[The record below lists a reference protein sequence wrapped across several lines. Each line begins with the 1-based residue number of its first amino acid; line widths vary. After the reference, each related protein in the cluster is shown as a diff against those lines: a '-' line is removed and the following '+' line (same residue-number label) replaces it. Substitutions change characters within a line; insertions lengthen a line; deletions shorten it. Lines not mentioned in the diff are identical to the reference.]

1 LRNLHIQRRKRRRH
15 LPRLRIM
22 FAEIVRKGVF
32 QKNPTFSRL
41 GGRNPSRLGPPSQF
55 FFAEVQKLRSRFK
68 I

>member
-1 LRNLHIQRRKRRRH
+1 
-15 LPRLRIM
+15 M

-32 QKNPTFSRL
+32 QKNPTFARL
-41 GGRNPSRLGPPSQF
+41 GGRNLSRLGPPSQF